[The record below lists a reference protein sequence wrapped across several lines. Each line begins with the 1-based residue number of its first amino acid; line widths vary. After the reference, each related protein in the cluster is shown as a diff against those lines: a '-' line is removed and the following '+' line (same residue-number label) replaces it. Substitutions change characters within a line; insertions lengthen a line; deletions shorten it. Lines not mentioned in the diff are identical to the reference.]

1 MTTEMSDLL
10 INKNRYVMYTVHA
23 CMAVQ
28 LQTIASAHLIDT
40 CHRFLSLRL
49 MNSLLLI

>member
-10 INKNRYVMYTVHA
+10 INKNRYVFTVQSIDFVKYNVHA

-28 LQTIASAHLIDT
+28 LQ
-40 CHRFLSLRL
+40 
-49 MNSLLLI
+49 